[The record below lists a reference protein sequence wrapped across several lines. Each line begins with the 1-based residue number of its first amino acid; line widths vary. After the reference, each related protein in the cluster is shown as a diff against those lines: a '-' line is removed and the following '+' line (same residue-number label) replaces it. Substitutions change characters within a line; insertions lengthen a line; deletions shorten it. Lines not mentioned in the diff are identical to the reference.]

1 MKKMILGLIAVSI
14 LISSVFCSYTISVPE
29 ARAQIPVTVTTDI
42 PGAAKEVKDTIKDKL
57 VSALIKAANKTYVSL
72 LNKYLTQVATE
83 TAIYAASGFRGQ
95 KPAFLTMKKD
105 EFWRQVAS
113 EAAGGFI
120 ENYFNALKEG
130 TKQATQ
136 RKKSFECDVQGVSST
151 ITVIMTT
158 VTTIDPYGNNTSTDS
173 VAIRMRIPT
182 SSATEIPIDNQEAI
196 PMFCQLDYLSAL
208 KDLQAGGGEQI
219 DYANN
224 SVFNDIKIKTSPHG
238 TLNIGAGLN
247 ALNVCQPSNMMVAL
261 K

>member
-136 RKKSFECDVQGVSST
+136 RKKSFECDVQV
-151 ITVIMTT
+151 
-158 VTTIDPYGNNTSTDS
+158 
-173 VAIRMRIPT
+173 
-182 SSATEIPIDNQEAI
+182 
-196 PMFCQLDYLSAL
+196 
-208 KDLQAGGGEQI
+208 
-219 DYANN
+219 
-224 SVFNDIKIKTSPHG
+224 
-238 TLNIGAGLN
+238 
-247 ALNVCQPSNMMVAL
+247 
-261 K
+261 

>member
-1 MKKMILGLIAVSI
+1 MKKMILRLIAVSI
-14 LISSVFCSYTISVPE
+14 LISSVFCSYTISVPK
-29 ARAQIPVTVTTDI
+29 ASAVIPVTVVGNI
-42 PGAAKEVKDTIKDKL
+42 PEAAKEVKDTIKDKL
-57 VSALIKAANKTYVSL
+57 LSALLKATNKTYVSL

-173 VAIRMRIPT
+173 VAIRLRTPLAAST
-182 SSATEIPIDNQEAI
+182 KLP
-196 PMFCQLDYLSAL
+196 
-208 KDLQAGGGEQI
+208 
-219 DYANN
+219 
-224 SVFNDIKIKTSPHG
+224 
-238 TLNIGAGLN
+238 
-247 ALNVCQPSNMMVAL
+247 
-261 K
+261 